1 MLRIFNVGDK
11 SGRFEEL
18 LGQRFHVAVSMTGDR
33 VDISEALNDKVLVC
47 LQKNYELIMVV

>member
-1 MLRIFNVGDK
+1 MLHIFNVGDK